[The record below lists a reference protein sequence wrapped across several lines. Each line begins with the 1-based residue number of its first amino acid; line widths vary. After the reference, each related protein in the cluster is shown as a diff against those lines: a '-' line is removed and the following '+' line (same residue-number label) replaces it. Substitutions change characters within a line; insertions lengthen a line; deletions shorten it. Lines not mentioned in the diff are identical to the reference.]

1 MKKRIIT
8 IFKILAKQMGLLRLQ
23 RNEYAMV
30 RKIRLTQ
37 KIKISNANINCWQLG
52 CGVMGKQ
59 IISAIHQIPN
69 ARVLGVFDINHS
81 NSLYVKENFYNE
93 VQIFSD
99 LDTFFKNANSE
110 DILVIATPANS
121 HVEFLN
127 IALDKGFRKIFIEKP
142 IGTCLNDVI
151 EINKKVNLFNAI
163 VNVDHIRRWMP
174 IIHSIR
180 DIIQS
185 GKLGLP
191 VSFYYL
197 FGRAGLAMIGTH
209 IFDII
214 PFFFESPIKKV
225 KANIEKIERINWRGS
240 HFKDYSGRAELVL
253 DNGIYGTVDL
263 SDNLLLQQDT
273 LLIFFENGRIEID
286 QRNELIRITGGSG
299 KVWEESYPW
308 KSSFDVAIMNSI
320 IDLSIGKDPIC
331 SVMDGLNALEICI
344 ACYESDRNNQSWV
357 NLPLDSEIVKEKF
370 PFA

>member
-8 IFKILAKQMGLLRLQ
+8 IFKILAKQIGILRIQ
-23 RNEYAMV
+23 RDEYALLK
-30 RKIRLTQ
+30 KIRLTQ
-37 KIKISNANINCWQLG
+37 KIKLSKTNINCWQLG

-69 ARVLGVFDINHS
+69 AKVLGVFDINQS
-81 NSLYVKENFYNE
+81 NALYIKQNFNNE

-99 LDTFFKNANSE
+99 LDNFFKNANSD

-121 HVEFLN
+121 HIEFLN

-142 IGTCLNDVI
+142 IGTCLTEVL
-151 EINKKVNLFNAI
+151 EINKKVNLLNAI
-163 VNVDHIRRWMP
+163 VYVDHTRRWMP
-174 IIHSIR
+174 IIHSVR
-180 DIIQS
+180 KIIQS
-185 GKLGLP
+185 GRLGLP

-214 PFFFESPIKKV
+214 PFFFNSPIVKV
-225 KANIEKIERINWRGS
+225 KAKIDKIERTNWRGS
-240 HFKDYSGRAELVL
+240 HFKDYPGRAELML
-253 DNGIYGTVDL
+253 NNGIFGTVDL

-273 LLIFFENGRIEID
+273 LMIFFENGRIEID
-286 QRNELIRITGGSG
+286 QRNELIRIIGGSG

-308 KSSFDVAIMNSI
+308 KSTIEIALMKSLT
-320 IDLSIGKDPIC
+320 DLSKGKEPIC

-344 ACYESDRNNQSWV
+344 ACYESERNNRNWV
-357 NLPLDSEIVKEKF
+357 DLPLESEIVKEKF